1 MLLISTALILYF
13 SCKFDCSACRH
24 SLLKSGGSLAVN
36 LISPCT
42 GHQITSWLI
51 SCIPTGRNYVVLGTH
66 FAVWSVVYTISLAY
80 QTAVPSMVIAERPRW
95 QLNMAT
101 YSHYGNSQFQGQ
113 QWLPCMWV
121 GHKIEVSAAAL
132 LATEITG
139 DASMLKDKS
148 AVARQDDIIISG

>member
-1 MLLISTALILYF
+1 MLYLEHILLSDQLFIQFQLLIRLRAI
-13 SCKFDCSACRH
+13 
-24 SLLKSGGSLAVN
+24 
-36 LISPCT
+36 
-42 GHQITSWLI
+42 
-51 SCIPTGRNYVVLGTH
+51 
-66 FAVWSVVYTISLAY
+66 
-80 QTAVPSMVIAERPRW
+80 PSMVIAERPRW